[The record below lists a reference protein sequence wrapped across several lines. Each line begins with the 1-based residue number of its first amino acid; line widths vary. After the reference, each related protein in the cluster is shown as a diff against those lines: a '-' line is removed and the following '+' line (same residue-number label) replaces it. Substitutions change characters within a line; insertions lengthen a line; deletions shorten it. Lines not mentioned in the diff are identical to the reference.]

1 MTVQQPFDGRI
12 ELGLSL
18 ILSSDAYVS
27 EWFPRLGFH
36 MSESA
41 YTRNASLPSRLIFRD
56 DQSFSGGS
64 PLVQSDNDGIGEI
77 PEIGTSR
84 FETLIR

>member
-12 ELGLSL
+12 ELDLSL

-36 MSESA
+36 MSESVIP
-41 YTRNASLPSRLIFRD
+41 SFLPRKIQKKPTGFTVPSYGL
-56 DQSFSGGS
+56 
-64 PLVQSDNDGIGEI
+64 
-77 PEIGTSR
+77 GTSHAGKGP
-84 FETLIR
+84 